1 MNSKFFEAD
10 SGLIRIQ
17 AGFTVSELLGNHE
30 KQNEGIINR
39 FYSSPPLSFVIVFS
53 ILDEVLYTGLIER
66 KELDA
71 QGIGSLY
78 LRKLIWFTGSY
89 LRKDAEHFQ
98 RPQLLKSLSV

>member
-39 FYSSPPLSFVIVFS
+39 FYSSPPLSLVIIFS
-53 ILDEVLYTGLIER
+53 ILDEVVYTGLI
-66 KELDA
+66 KGQKLDA
-71 QGIGSLY
+71 SG
-78 LRKLIWFTGSY
+78 
-89 LRKDAEHFQ
+89 
-98 RPQLLKSLSV
+98 